1 MLVGLQ
7 WLLLKTL
14 IQGFLYENKDT
25 QPIIQEIVYSVY
37 MKVISN
43 EKTAHITGQSGLI
56 Y

>member
-37 MKVISN
+37 MKVIST
-43 EKTAHITGQSGLI
+43 K
-56 Y
+56 